1 MQEQSFS
8 QFSKNSDVRIPG
20 EFEHQDSLAFGCGQL
35 VTNYPQTFVDFVS
48 LLHERLPLF
57 GVADPTVI
65 RLGEILLGT
74 AGLPKDAVTFLPL
87 KTSSVW
93 LRDYS
98 PVSAVDRKGN
108 RVLLKFRHDHMKNR
122 DDIGAYDVLRRH
134 FRSLGRE
141 VGIFLEGGNL
151 ISNGAGLSI
160 SSKTIIRQNS
170 GSLDLDG
177 IARIL
182 DKECGIAQWACA
194 TPLNG
199 ERTGHIDML
208 ATFLTPNLLAVAE
221 CDPREDPNNISILN
235 DLATA
240 FEGLVTGAGKMRVVR
255 VPMPFS
261 GSGNYR
267 SYNNVVFANGQLI
280 VPIYPG
286 LDPKLDRKVLAMYSE
301 WLPGVNVKGIDC
313 EELSLKGGSLHCM
326 TRNIS
331 PNRTAAPTAANAG
344 TSQKSRALPR

>member
-1 MQEQSFS
+1 M
-8 QFSKNSDVRIPG
+8 
-20 EFEHQDSLAFGCGQL
+20 
-35 VTNYPQTFVDFVS
+35 TNYPQTFVDFVS

-170 GSLDLDG
+170 
-177 IARIL
+177 
-182 DKECGIAQWACA
+182 
-194 TPLNG
+194 
-199 ERTGHIDML
+199 
-208 ATFLTPNLLAVAE
+208 
-221 CDPREDPNNISILN
+221 
-235 DLATA
+235 
-240 FEGLVTGAGKMRVVR
+240 
-255 VPMPFS
+255 
-261 GSGNYR
+261 
-267 SYNNVVFANGQLI
+267 
-280 VPIYPG
+280 
-286 LDPKLDRKVLAMYSE
+286 
-301 WLPGVNVKGIDC
+301 
-313 EELSLKGGSLHCM
+313 
-326 TRNIS
+326 
-331 PNRTAAPTAANAG
+331 
-344 TSQKSRALPR
+344 